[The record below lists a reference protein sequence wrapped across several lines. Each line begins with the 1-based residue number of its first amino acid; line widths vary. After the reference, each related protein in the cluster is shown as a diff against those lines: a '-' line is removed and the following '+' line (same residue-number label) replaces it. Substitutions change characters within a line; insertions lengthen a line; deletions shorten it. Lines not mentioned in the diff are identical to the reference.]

1 MRLPDLLTR
10 AAEKAPDVTAV
21 IERGVTSSYGNIEV
35 RSNQVAH
42 LLAASGVRR
51 GDRVVLACENS
62 STWVSCYFG
71 IMKADAIVV
80 PLPHSTRNDRLGHAV
95 TDAAPAASIVD
106 VRLRPSIA
114 TLRGLKNV
122 FTVGARQDAAATA
135 GDQSVDLEQA
145 IAAMPSYAPPQRG
158 VDLDLAAIV
167 YTSGSTGE
175 PRGVMLSHLNLCANT
190 ESIVEYLRLTSADRV
205 MSVLPMYYV
214 YGLSLLNTHVSV
226 GGSIVLENRFAF
238 AAAALKSMQS
248 QGVTGFA
255 GVPST
260 FAFLLHRSPVASM
273 TFPAL
278 RYVTQAGGPMA
289 PAHIREWRA
298 AMPSVP
304 FYVMYGATEAGAR
317 LTFLDPSEL
326 DRRPGS
332 IGKAIPN
339 VELRVITEDGR
350 TAAPREV
357 GELVA
362 RGSNISPGYWNHP
375 DETRAAFSGGAY
387 RTGDLAYA
395 DEDGFF
401 YLVGRRHEM
410 LKVGAHRVGAREI
423 EDVISEHPSVHEV
436 AVLGEAHALLG
447 EVPVAVVTPRA
458 GVVDPLDVIA
468 FCRSRLPEHKVPARI
483 VVQDELP
490 KSGAGKIDKR
500 QLRNAICQ
508 EPLEVRG
515 K

>member
-1 MRLPDLLTR
+1 
-10 AAEKAPDVTAV
+10 
-21 IERGVTSSYGNIEV
+21 
-35 RSNQVAH
+35 
-42 LLAASGVRR
+42 
-51 GDRVVLACENS
+51 
-62 STWVSCYFG
+62 
-71 IMKADAIVV
+71 
-80 PLPHSTRNDRLGHAV
+80 
-95 TDAAPAASIVD
+95 
-106 VRLRPSIA
+106 
-114 TLRGLKNV
+114 
-122 FTVGARQDAAATA
+122 
-135 GDQSVDLEQA
+135 
-145 IAAMPSYAPPQRG
+145 
-158 VDLDLAAIV
+158 
-167 YTSGSTGE
+167 
-175 PRGVMLSHLNLCANT
+175 
-190 ESIVEYLRLTSADRV
+190 
-205 MSVLPMYYV
+205 
-214 YGLSLLNTHVSV
+214 
-226 GGSIVLENRFAF
+226 
-238 AAAALKSMQS
+238 
-248 QGVTGFA
+248 
-255 GVPST
+255 
-260 FAFLLHRSPVASM
+260 
-273 TFPAL
+273 
-278 RYVTQAGGPMA
+278 MA